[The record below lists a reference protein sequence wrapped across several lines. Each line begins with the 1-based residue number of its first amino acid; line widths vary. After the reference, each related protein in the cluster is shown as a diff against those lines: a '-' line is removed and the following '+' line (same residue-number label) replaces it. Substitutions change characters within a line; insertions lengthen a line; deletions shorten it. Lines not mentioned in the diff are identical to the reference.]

1 MEKVFIELEV
11 VDDYPPVGVESVW
24 AEKVAENIY
33 KIKNIPFYSK
43 EVCIEDEVSTS
54 KGSDGEA
61 IFSGVISDEGNSTL
75 RIIFFGD
82 DEESSQLVLAE
93 ISTMGCS
100 WEGMSKKFFSV
111 NVPSNIDF
119 DDVADY
125 LERKSEAGVLDY
137 EYGMVRQ

>member
-11 VDDYPPVGVESVW
+11 VDDYPPVGIESVW
-24 AEKVAENIY
+24 AERKGENIY

-43 EVCIEDEVSTS
+43 EVCLDDEVNTS

-61 IFSGVISDEGNSTL
+61 VFVDVISDEGNSTV

-82 DEESSQLVLAE
+82 DEGLSGMVMTE
-93 ISTMGCS
+93 ISDMGCS
-100 WEGMSKKFFSV
+100 WEGMGKEFYSV
-111 NVPSNIDF
+111 NVPENVDF
-119 DDVADY
+119 DDVAEY